1 MIIGNKVLAAAIQ
14 VDTDIGNVPSNLK
27 RCERLVAEAT
37 LAGATWVALP
47 EFFNTGISWDPNLA
61 NTIED
66 EQGPSARFLQALS
79 KKHAIVL
86 GGSFLCRVPEGG
98 VRNRYLC
105 FNQGVLVGRH
115 DKDYPTMWESAFYE
129 GGCSDDTGELGH
141 IDGMRVGTA
150 VCWEFLRTVTSQ
162 RLKNK
167 VDVIIGGSHWWS
179 TPTNWPAWLQN
190 ILEPNNKNNTLQ
202 AVQDTAR
209 LVGVPIIHA
218 SHCNNFTCKIPGM
231 FLKYQGYLEGNAA
244 IIDAQGKV
252 LASRTRE
259 EGEGLVLAEI
269 CLGAIE
275 TADNI
280 PDRFWLRSRGIFPAF
295 SWHFHGILGHRWY
308 KKNIR

>member
-129 GGCSDDTGELGH
+129 GSMDFVSSHADTPAK
-141 IDGMRVGTA
+141 M
-150 VCWEFLRTVTSQ
+150 
-162 RLKNK
+162 
-167 VDVIIGGSHWWS
+167 
-179 TPTNWPAWLQN
+179 TP
-190 ILEPNNKNNTLQ
+190 
-202 AVQDTAR
+202 
-209 LVGVPIIHA
+209 
-218 SHCNNFTCKIPGM
+218 
-231 FLKYQGYLEGNAA
+231 
-244 IIDAQGKV
+244 
-252 LASRTRE
+252 
-259 EGEGLVLAEI
+259 
-269 CLGAIE
+269 
-275 TADNI
+275 
-280 PDRFWLRSRGIFPAF
+280 
-295 SWHFHGILGHRWY
+295 
-308 KKNIR
+308 